1 MVKVKEI
8 ENIICG
14 PDFTFFPL
22 IKNMPEGEVKKSI
35 AEELIPALK
44 KVERL
49 DIEIDL
55 EKMKKSR
62 TPLSRR
68 I

>member
-14 PDFTFFPL
+14 PDFTFPVL
-22 IKNMPEGEVKKSI
+22 VNNMPEGEVKKSI

-49 DIEIDL
+49 NIIEL
-55 EKMKKSR
+55 EKMKEGR
-62 TPLSRR
+62 IPLSRR